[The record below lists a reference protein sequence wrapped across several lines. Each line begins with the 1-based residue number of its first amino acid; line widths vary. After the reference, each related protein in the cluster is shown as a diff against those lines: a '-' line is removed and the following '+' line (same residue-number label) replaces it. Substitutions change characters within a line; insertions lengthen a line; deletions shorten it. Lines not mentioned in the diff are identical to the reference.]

1 MFQATCLLTILLSAV
16 LPAAPS
22 SLYEPSGLCEVQVD
36 TLKASKVSDRRQGR
50 QRLGTGL
57 PVIEIGSAAIE
68 RSGAKELHEI
78 LRTLPGLNV
87 KDYGGIGGMKTVSVR
102 GLGANH
108 TSVCVDGMLVNDAQH
123 GSIDLSGFDLDDTG
137 NILVETVSADGIF
150 KPARTY
156 SSGSV
161 ISLTTKVPDLE
172 GKPTRLSA
180 RMTYGSFGTYKP
192 ALRVDRKLTD
202 GWVVSARGS
211 YLKSDGNYPFEYAGL
226 SGERTSLRREGSD
239 VSAFKSLVRLEGN
252 TTRCGTLR
260 ASASWSGSDR
270 GIPGPVILYVLDP
283 TERIWNND
291 LNAAASYES
300 AAEGSPWHYRIGG
313 SWRRTGDRYTNTDAK
328 YPQPVDDRYLL
339 QSFAAT
345 GILERIFTIGDA
357 GNELH
362 LVFSQDLSRESL
374 EASTSVCPDPV
385 RYGSFSAFAIQYQG
399 ERLRATASLAGT
411 FIHESASRKDP
422 GIETAP
428 DRSRLGP
435 SLSFS
440 YKAAPGLHLRGF
452 VKDGFR
458 VPTFNDLYYDRVG
471 SIHLVPEK
479 ALQTGAGATWQGRA
493 GKALL
498 DLTADA
504 YYNRV
509 KDKIVAV
516 PTMFVWRM
524 RNLGR
529 VNMAGLDFSA
539 GVSLPLG
546 QEYSFRSDASFSYL
560 RAVDVTDPSSKNYR
574 HQIQYTPKASGSLS
588 LAIFNGNTSLNYTLC
603 AVGRRYFL
611 PQNLEENALDAY
623 FDHSVALRRTFLLRS
638 CPLTLAAEVLNL
650 TGVNYEIVHSYP
662 MPGRQFRI
670 TLTLRI

>member
-1 MFQATCLLTILLSAV
+1 MLTILLSAL

-22 SLYEPSGLCEVQVD
+22 SLYEPSGTCEVQVD
-36 TLKASKVSDRRQGR
+36 TLKASKVSDKRQGR
-50 QRLGTGL
+50 ERLGTGL

-68 RSGAKELHEI
+68 RSGAKELHEV

-102 GLGANH
+102 GLGATH
-108 TSVCVDGMLVNDAQH
+108 TSVCVDGMMVSDAQH

-137 NILVETVSADGIF
+137 NIQVEAVSADGIF

-161 ISLTTKVPDLE
+161 ISLTTKSPELE
-172 GKPTRLSA
+172 GKQARLSA

-192 ALRVDRKLTD
+192 TLRIDSKLMD
-202 GWVVSARGS
+202 GWVVTARGT

-239 VSAFKSLVRLEGN
+239 VSAFKSIIRLEGN
-252 TTRCGTLR
+252 TSRGGTLR
-260 ASASWSGSDR
+260 ASTSWSGSER
-270 GIPGPVILYVLDP
+270 GIPGPVILYVQDP
-283 TERIWNND
+283 TERIWNKD
-291 LNAAASYES
+291 LNTVASYES
-300 AAEGSPWHYRIGG
+300 SGEGSPWHYRIGG
-313 SWRRTGDRYTNTDAK
+313 SWRRTRDRYTNTDAK
-328 YPQPVDDRYLL
+328 YPEPVDDRYLL
-339 QSFAAT
+339 QSMDAT
-345 GILERIFTIGDA
+345 GILERIITIDEGS
-357 GNELH
+357 ELH
-362 LVFSQDLSRESL
+362 IVFSQDLSRESL
-374 EASTSVCPDPV
+374 EANTTVCPDPV
-385 RYGSFSAFAIQYQG
+385 RYGSFSSLALQYQG
-399 ERLRATASLAGT
+399 ERLRATASVAGT

-435 SLSFS
+435 SLSLS
-440 YKAAPGLHLRGF
+440 YKAAPGLHFRAF

-479 ALQTGAGATWQGRA
+479 ALQSGAGATWQGRA

-498 DLTADA
+498 DLTADG

-529 VNMAGLDFSA
+529 VNMAGLDLSA
-539 GVSLPLG
+539 CVSLPLV
-546 QEYSFRSDASFSYL
+546 QEYSLRTDASFSYL
-560 RAVDVTDPSSKNYR
+560 RAVDVTDPASKNYG

-588 LAIFNGNTSLNYTLC
+588 VSIFNRNTSLNYTLC

-670 TLTLRI
+670 TLTLMI

>member
-1 MFQATCLLTILLSAV
+1 
-16 LPAAPS
+16 
-22 SLYEPSGLCEVQVD
+22 
-36 TLKASKVSDRRQGR
+36 
-50 QRLGTGL
+50 
-57 PVIEIGSAAIE
+57 
-68 RSGAKELHEI
+68 
-78 LRTLPGLNV
+78 
-87 KDYGGIGGMKTVSVR
+87 
-102 GLGANH
+102 
-108 TSVCVDGMLVNDAQH
+108 
-123 GSIDLSGFDLDDTG
+123 
-137 NILVETVSADGIF
+137 
-150 KPARTY
+150 
-156 SSGSV
+156 
-161 ISLTTKVPDLE
+161 
-172 GKPTRLSA
+172 
-180 RMTYGSFGTYKP
+180 MTYGSFGTYKP
-192 ALRVDRKLTD
+192 TLRVDRKLTD

-479 ALQTGAGATWQGRA
+479 ALQSGAGATWQGRA

-560 RAVDVTDPSSKNYR
+560 RAVDVTDPSSKNFR

-623 FDHSVALRRTFLLRS
+623 FDHSLAFRRTFLLRS

-670 TLTLRI
+670 TLQIRL